1 MIRSNNLGDNFLCS
15 VTHNMLMGMLML
27 HLNLLVYCKVIDS
40 TLSLNENGWN
50 RHSLMWG
57 RRLPQQQTCPINLS
71 TQAGIELSQESSL
84 TRGFQ

>member
-1 MIRSNNLGDNFLCS
+1 
-15 VTHNMLMGMLML
+15 ML

-57 RRLPQQQTCPINLS
+57 RRLPQQRTLS
-71 TQAGIELSQESSL
+71 DKS
-84 TRGFQ
+84 